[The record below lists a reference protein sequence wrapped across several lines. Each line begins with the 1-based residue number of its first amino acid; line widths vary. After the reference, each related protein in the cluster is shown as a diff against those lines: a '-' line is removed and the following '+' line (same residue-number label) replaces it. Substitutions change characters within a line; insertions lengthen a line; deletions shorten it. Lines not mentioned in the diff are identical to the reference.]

1 MISPD
6 QWLQDH
12 YGAEIFRAGLTD
24 LEQFLAPILK
34 KILHSNI
41 KIITVAGTNGK
52 GETSFRLAQ
61 MLKEQGKSF
70 KLWTSPH
77 ILSVTER
84 FVSESGAINPEK
96 LQAFF
101 SQVENKKT
109 GKLSYY
115 EFLFSA
121 FVHWTQEELPEYLIL
136 EVGLGG
142 RLDATVLLPAQLV
155 LIPSISRDHQEYLGK
170 RYDLILNEKLGI
182 MDRCQKVICLTSFET
197 RYLVELTHK
206 KMDQKASYRD
216 LFESGVLNQN
226 DHFALRNTILALS
239 GLASLEGKTLGREQL
254 LEQRG
259 RLLEL
264 KLPGRGEEL
273 VLGSKKITFFGSH
286 NPDGVR
292 KLVQLLKVNNY
303 TFSEV
308 LISFSARDQ
317 KDLITQV
324 KLIGLLG
331 KEKVVLTSFSHSKA
345 ASIDLL
351 QDLANKEGI
360 RFVKEWPSI
369 LHSPNSTCLVTGS
382 YYFVG
387 AVQSYLRSVGRDFTT
402 TPTRG

>member
-1 MISPD
+1 MISVD

-12 YGAEIFRAGLTD
+12 YGAEVFRAGLTD
-24 LEQFLAPILK
+24 LEKFLAPSLQ
-34 KILHSNI
+34 KILQSKI

-61 MLKEQGKSF
+61 ILKEQKKSF

-84 FVSESGAINPEK
+84 FVSETGPISSED
-96 LQAFF
+96 LQNLFYKI
-101 SQVENKKT
+101 EDKKA

-121 FVHWTQEELPEYLIL
+121 FVHWAEEDLPEYLIL

-155 LIPSISRDHQEYLGK
+155 LIPSISRDHQEYLGG
-170 RYDLILNEKLGI
+170 RYEQILNEKLGI
-182 MDRCQKVICLTSFET
+182 MDRCQKVICLTSFES
-197 RYLVELTHK
+197 RYLIELTHK
-206 KMDQKASYRD
+206 KIDQRAEYID
-216 LFESGVLNQN
+216 LFEQGILTQ
-226 DHFALRNTILALS
+226 DHHFAFRNTVLALS
-239 GLASLEGKTLGREQL
+239 GLSFLEKGSSLSREQL
-254 LEQRG
+254 FEQG
-259 RLLEL
+259 TRLLES
-264 KLPGRGEEL
+264 KLAGRGEEI
-273 VLGSKKITFFGSH
+273 VVGEKKITFFGSH

-292 KLVQLLKVNNY
+292 KLIQLLKTNNY

-317 KDLITQV
+317 KDLITQL

-331 KEKVVLTSFSHSKA
+331 KDKVVLTAFSHPKA
-345 ASIDLL
+345 APVDLL
-351 QDLANKEGI
+351 EELASKEGI
-360 RFVKEWPSI
+360 RFVKEWPHI
-369 LHSPNSTCLVTGS
+369 LQSSNTTCLVTGS

-387 AVQSYLRSVGRDFTT
+387 AVQSYLGQFR
-402 TPTRG
+402 